1 MKKVHFLFFILSSV
15 YTLFSQDR
23 NEFVFQNT
31 ESNIHKTL
39 LLKSGAWIH
48 LNFGSYCNNASFEIY
63 RDSLKAAVGHGVN
76 SDGFT
81 YVSDIGE
88 ADSSHFFVCGRSQ
101 IADDVAQIKSYFLN
115 YYNDTGR
122 QVFYYQLPVSNIY
135 NGSPVISNYV
145 KGKPLYFALNN
156 EIFKINVVDT
166 GIQLIK
172 VYETKTEINYVYF
185 INDSTLVY
193 SKSNTSSIIK
203 NFQNEEK
210 LNFYI
215 NTFVTNSNDGFFY
228 IDGTMKIITHYS
240 IATKKSSI
248 FRLNSSLKINDF
260 SVVADTFYFYGSN
273 SLGFKSISRCI
284 IKNDSLIQQDVI
296 ESEIPYTSIL
306 HGDYYQ
312 GKHYM
317 VGSQDLNNGG
327 LQVSF
332 LKKLED
338 FSFPI
343 IQRPDLKLNLISTK
357 LTITDST
364 YNPFANVWYYY
375 YKFEGEISVKN
386 IGNSPVSNF
395 YFVSQR
401 YSGNPCYPRWED
413 IYKKVLLPNDSIL
426 ISVQYKTD
434 NFSTSK
440 YLLVEFYAFAAN
452 ELLEL
457 HSNDNFY
464 ANKVNVTTSI
474 QKTLKLEN
482 IVIYPN
488 PCHDQFFIKNLPV
501 KNFKIVDILGQEV
514 LNIKNHNEYEPI
526 SASQLSSGS
535 YFIKGNESTFS
546 KIIKLD

>member
-1 MKKVHFLFFILSSV
+1 MKKVHFLFLILSSV

-39 LLKSGAWIH
+39 LLISGAWIH

-63 RDSLKAAVGHGVN
+63 RDSLIRSSVNNIN

-81 YVSDIGE
+81 LVSDIEE
-88 ADSSHFFVCGRSQ
+88 ADSSHFFICGRSD

-145 KGKPLYFALNN
+145 KGKPLYLALNN

-172 VYETKTEINYVYF
+172 VYETKTGINGIYF
-185 INDSTLVY
+185 INDSTLIY
-193 SKSNTSSIIK
+193 SNFNTSSIIK

-215 NTFVTNSNDGFFY
+215 NTFVTNSNDGFY
-228 IDGTMKIITHYS
+228 YVDGTMKIITHYS

-248 FRLNSSLKINDF
+248 FQLNSSLKINDF
-260 SVVADTFYFYGSN
+260 SIVADTFYFYGSN
-273 SLGFKSISRCI
+273 NKGFKSISKFSV
-284 IKNDSLIQQDVI
+284 KNDSIVQQDVI

-312 GKHYM
+312 GKHYI
-317 VGSQDLNNGG
+317 VGSQDLNNGR
-327 LQVSF
+327 LQITF

-343 IQRPDLKLNLISTK
+343 IQRPNLKLDLISSK
-357 LTITDST
+357 LTITDSL
-364 YNPFANVWYYY
+364 YNPFIKVWYYY
-375 YKFEGEISVKN
+375 FRFESVLAVKN
-386 IGNSPVSNF
+386 IGNIPVSNF
-395 YFVSQR
+395 HFASHR
-401 YSGNPCYPRWED
+401 YSGNPCHHRWENT
-413 IYKKVLLPNDSIL
+413 YRKVILPNDSIL
-426 ISVQYKTD
+426 ISVQYKTE
-434 NFSTSK
+434 NFSTDK
-440 YLLVEFYAFAAN
+440 ELDVEFYAFAAN

-474 QKTLKLEN
+474 QNAQKLEN

-488 PCHDQFFIKNLPV
+488 PCRDQFFIKNLPV
-501 KNFKIVDILGQEV
+501 KNFKIVDKLGQEV

-535 YFIKGNESTFS
+535 YFIKIDESTFT

>member
-1 MKKVHFLFFILSSV
+1 
-15 YTLFSQDR
+15 LFSQDR

-31 ESNIHKTL
+31 ESNISQTL
-39 LLKSGAWIH
+39 LLKNGTWIQVRV
-48 LNFGSYCNNASFEIY
+48 GSSCNQAAFDIY
-63 RDSLKAAVGHGVN
+63 RDSLIRSSVNSIN

-81 YVSDIGE
+81 LVSDIEE
-88 ADSSHFFVCGRSQ
+88 ADSSHFFICGRSD

-122 QVFYYQLPVSNIY
+122 QVFYIQLPVSNIFK
-135 NGSPVISNYV
+135 GSPVIANSVQN
-145 KGKPLYFALNN
+145 KPIYFALNN

-193 SKSNTSSIIK
+193 SNFNTSSIIK

-260 SVVADTFYFYGSN
+260 SIVADTFYFYGSN
-273 SLGFKSISRCI
+273 NKGFKSISKCSV
-284 IKNDSLIQQDVI
+284 KNDSIVQQDVI

-312 GKHYM
+312 GKHYI

-343 IQRPDLKLNLISTK
+343 IQRPNLKLDLISTK

-440 YLLVEFYAFAAN
+440 YLLVEFYTFAAN

-457 HSNDNFY
+457 HSSDNFF

-514 LNIKNHNEYEPI
+514 LNIKNHNENEPI
-526 SASQLSSGS
+526 SASQLSPGS
-535 YFIKGNESTFS
+535 FFIKIDESTFT